1 MSGRYD
7 GLAPVPMKQT
17 QTPFLLKEM
26 EKPKSAILAELEAE
40 VPGKITK
47 VRTCS
52 DCCMTCNPDGTENT
66 VGRAFQ
72 ESQTR
77 TVSNIHGT
85 YTWLDC
91 VHCPITANM
100 TENEWQQKLREI
112 DDTE

>member
-17 QTPFLLKEM
+17 QTPLLLKEM

-77 TVSNIHGT
+77 TVSNVHGT

-91 VHCPITANM
+91 AHCPITVNM
-100 TENEWQQKLREI
+100 TEDEWQQKLREI